1 MASYA
6 YTFTSGDTVTPTKL
20 NNART
25 VSDIVNADVSAT
37 AAIAGTKI
45 APNFGSQAIVTT
57 GTLTTGAAT
66 SSTLSLT
73 TGSNPLYVAN
83 SSEPYIEVRDTT
95 ATTRSFVQA
104 ANGVGG
110 IGTISNHPLRIST
123 NNTERMRIDA
133 SGNVVIGTTTA
144 SDKLHVAG
152 STSTY
157 IRVTSSN
164 ASTGAGAR
172 FINATSTWLI
182 GAGPTSGGSEFAIT
196 DSTSGTNERL
206 RIDAN
211 GNVGIG
217 TTTPATRFHV
227 LGASIAVRLESSN
240 NFNVV
245 AVAVNGT
252 IGGYIGAN
260 GTNLIFSDTAGNE
273 RMRIDSSGN
282 VGIGTSS
289 PLHKLDVRALSNEV
303 MFSVQESDSGNNRR
317 VRIANSSTV
326 NTIESTAGIG
336 STQLAFAVDAAER
349 MRIDSSGNVG
359 INDTAPAYHL
369 DVNGDANVTGVWR
382 VDDTQVVT
390 NRRTGW
396 AAPTGTATRTT
407 FATSTVT
414 TAQLAERVKALIDD
428 LTTHGLIGA

>member
-25 VSDIVNADVSAT
+25 VSEIVNADIKSDAAIAGSKLADGAITNAKVDAS

-45 APNFGSQAIVTT
+45 APAFGAQDITVSTANRSITNTGNFA
-57 GTLTTGAAT
+57 
-66 SSTLSLT
+66 LSF
-73 TGSNPLYVAN
+73 G
-83 SSEPYIEVRDTT
+83 
-95 ATTRSFVQA
+95 
-104 ANGVGG
+104 
-110 IGTISNHPLRIST
+110 T

-133 SGNVVIGTTTA
+133 SGNI
-144 SDKLHVAG
+144 
-152 STSTY
+152 
-157 IRVTSSN
+157 
-164 ASTGAGAR
+164 
-172 FINATSTWLI
+172 
-182 GAGPTSGGSEFAIT
+182 
-196 DSTSGTNERL
+196 
-206 RIDAN
+206 
-211 GNVGIG
+211 GIG
-217 TTTPATRFHV
+217 TADATVGGGAMVVNHGANNGFVINQSTSASPATLYFRNTVDSTPAKIMFM
-227 LGASIAVRLESSN
+227 GASGLTFADQN
-240 NFNVV
+240 
-245 AVAVNGT
+245 
-252 IGGYIGAN
+252 
-260 GTNLIFSDTAGNE
+260 GNE
-273 RMRIDSSGN
+273 RMRIDASGN

-289 PLHKLDVRALSNEV
+289 PSTRLHLLQSANAIATIET
-303 MFSVQESDSGNNRR
+303 SD
-317 VRIANSSTV
+317 ANSVAAVDIKSTQGTGRIIHGTGSTNNLAFTV
-326 NTIESTAGIG
+326 NAS
-336 STQLAFAVDAAER
+336 ER
-349 MRIDSSGNVG
+349 MRIDASGNVGIGTASPTQKLDVRTSGTNDIALFATLQELGGLIRFSDGNTTVNPRLGANTNSLVFHTNASGTATERMRIDASGNVG

>member
-25 VSDIVNADVSAT
+25 VSEIVNADVAAT

-133 SGNVVIGTTTA
+133 
-144 SDKLHVAG
+144 
-152 STSTY
+152 
-157 IRVTSSN
+157 
-164 ASTGAGAR
+164 
-172 FINATSTWLI
+172 
-182 GAGPTSGGSEFAIT
+182 
-196 DSTSGTNERL
+196 
-206 RIDAN
+206 
-211 GNVGIG
+211 
-217 TTTPATRFHV
+217 
-227 LGASIAVRLESSN
+227 
-240 NFNVV
+240 
-245 AVAVNGT
+245 
-252 IGGYIGAN
+252 
-260 GTNLIFSDTAGNE
+260 
-273 RMRIDSSGN
+273 SGN